1 MPTFNIEDA
10 AFAGVGLLGRK
21 PMAALIWAVLWA
33 ILIALVT
40 IPFVGILAN
49 FVTLFVR
56 FHGQPDPSLVAAQ
69 FPGLFAFIILAGL
82 CGLVLGAVISC
93 AVYRSVLTPE
103 NSDFAYLRMGE
114 QEIQVLIVN
123 FVKALTIGAA
133 SFGMAMVLVAIEVA
147 SSSGKV
153 GGPLDLVGRLII
165 QCVVFWLQLR
175 LSMAG
180 PMTFAE
186 RRFRL
191 FESWTLTRGI
201 VIRLLAVG
209 VILFFIGLV
218 VYLALATIGGAA
230 GLAIWN
236 SAPRPAD
243 LQALLSQSP
252 DIWMGPLAPFIALS
266 VMLVIIGGSILTPII
281 IAPWAYIYREHA
293 LSSEG
298 AAATFA

>member
-49 FVTLFVR
+49 FVTLLVR
-56 FHGQPDPSLVAAQ
+56 FHGQPDPALVAQQ

-82 CGLVLGAVISC
+82 CALVLGAVISC
-93 AVYRSVLTPE
+93 AVYRAVLTPE
-103 NSDFAYLRMGE
+103 NSAFAYLRMGE

-133 SFGMAMVLVAIEVA
+133 SFGMAMVLVAVEVA
-147 SSSGKV
+147 SSSGAM
-153 GGPLDLVGRLII
+153 GSPLDLVGRLII

-191 FESWTLTRGI
+191 FESWALTRGI
-201 VIRLLAVG
+201 VLRLLAVG

-218 VYLALATIGGAA
+218 VYLGLATIGGAA

-252 DIWMGPLAPFIALS
+252 DVWMGPLAPFIALS

-298 AAATFA
+298 AAATYA

>member
-21 PMAALIWAVLWA
+21 PIAALVWAVLWA
-33 ILIALVT
+33 ILIAIVT
-40 IPFVGILAN
+40 VPFVGILAN
-49 FVTLFVR
+49 ALTLFVR
-56 FHGQPDPSLVAAQ
+56 FQGNPDPELIAPQ
-69 FPGLFAFIILAGL
+69 FPGLLAFVILTGL
-82 CGLVLGAVISC
+82 CSLVLGAVISC
-93 AVYRSVLTPE
+93 AVYRAILTPE
-103 NSDFAYLRMGE
+103 DSAFAYLRMGE
-114 QEIQVLIVN
+114 QEINVLIVN

-133 SFGMAMVLVAIEVA
+133 SFGMAMVLGAVELATT
-147 SSSGKV
+147 GGRL
-153 GGPLDLVGRLII
+153 GGPFDLVGRLII

-175 LSMAG
+175 LSMAA

-191 FESWTLTRGI
+191 FESWGLTQGI
-201 VIRLLAVG
+201 VLRLLAVG
-209 VILFFIGLV
+209 AILFIIGMV
-218 VYLALATIGGAA
+218 VYFALATIGILA
-230 GLAIWN
+230 GLGIWN

-243 LQALLSQSP
+243 LQALLSQPP
-252 DIWMGPLAPFIALS
+252 DVWMGPLAPFIALS
-266 VMLVIIGGSILTPII
+266 VLLVIVGGSILTPII

>member
-10 AFAGVGLLGRK
+10 AFAGVGLLGRR

-49 FVTLFVR
+49 FLTLFVR
-56 FHGQPDPSLVAAQ
+56 FHGEPDPSLIAQQ
-69 FPGLFAFIILAGL
+69 FPGIFAFIILAGL
-82 CGLVLGAVISC
+82 CSLVLGAVISC
-93 AVYRSVLTPE
+93 AVYRAVLTPE
-103 NSDFAYLRMGE
+103 NSAFAYLRMGE

-133 SFGMAMVLVAIEVA
+133 SFGMAMVLVAVEVA
-147 SSSGKV
+147 SSSGHM

-201 VIRLLAVG
+201 VLRLLAVG

-218 VYLALATIGGAA
+218 VYLALATLGIAA

-243 LQALLSQSP
+243 LQLLLSQSP
-252 DIWMGPLAPFIALS
+252 NEWMGPLAPFIALS
-266 VMLVIIGGSILTPII
+266 VMLVIIGGSVLTPII

>member
-49 FVTLFVR
+49 FLTLIVR
-56 FHGQPDPSLVAAQ
+56 FHGQPDPSLVAQQ
-69 FPGLFAFIILAGL
+69 FAGLFAFIILAGL

-93 AVYRSVLTPE
+93 AVYRAVLTPE
-103 NSDFAYLRMGE
+103 DSAFAYLRMGE

-133 SFGMAMVLVAIEVA
+133 SFGMAMVLVAVEVA
-147 SSSGKV
+147 SSN
-153 GGPLDLVGRLII
+153 GGIFSPLDIFGRLII

-191 FESWTLTRGI
+191 FESWALTRGI
-201 VIRLLAVG
+201 VLRLLAVG

-218 VYLALATIGGAA
+218 VYLGLATLGGAA

-252 DIWMGPLAPFIALS
+252 DVWMGPLAPFIALS

-293 LSSEG
+293 LSNEG

>member
-21 PMAALIWAVLWA
+21 PLAALIWAILWA

-49 FVTLFVR
+49 LVTLYVR
-56 FHGQPDPSLVAAQ
+56 FQGNPDPSLIAQ
-69 FPGLFAFIILAGL
+69 QFAGLFAFIILTGL
-82 CGLVLGAVISC
+82 CSLVLGAVISC
-93 AVYRSVLTPE
+93 AVYRAVLTPE
-103 NSDFAYLRMGE
+103 DSAFAYLRMGE
-114 QEIQVLIVN
+114 QEINVLIVN

-133 SFGMAMVLVAIEVA
+133 SFGMAMVLIAVELAT
-147 SSSGKV
+147 SGGKI
-153 GGPLDLVGRLII
+153 GGPLDLIGRAVI

-175 LSMAG
+175 LCMAG

-201 VIRLLAVG
+201 VLRLLAVG

-218 VYLALATIGGAA
+218 VYLALATLGFASGF
-230 GLAIWN
+230 GIWN

-243 LQALLSQSP
+243 LQSLLSEAP
-252 DIWMGPLAPFIALS
+252 NVWMGPLAPFIALF
-266 VMLVIIGGSILTPII
+266 VMLVIIGGSILTPIV

-298 AAATFA
+298 AAATFV